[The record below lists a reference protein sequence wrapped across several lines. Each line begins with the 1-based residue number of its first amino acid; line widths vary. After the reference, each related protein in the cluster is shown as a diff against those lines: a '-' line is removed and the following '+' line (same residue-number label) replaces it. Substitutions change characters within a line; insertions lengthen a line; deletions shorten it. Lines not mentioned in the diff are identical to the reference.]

1 MAAHILVG
9 TKKGAFI
16 YTSDEARGR
25 WEISE
30 PLLPGWSIFHMAAD
44 LRSVLTGAQ
53 ERSTPD
59 CPR

>member
-16 YTSDEARGR
+16 YTSDEARER

-30 PLLPGWSIFHMAAD
+30 PLLPGTLPPILSITCAAY
-44 LRSVLTGAQ
+44 
-53 ERSTPD
+53 
-59 CPR
+59 